1 MVCWFLQHRHS
12 TMANIKLLTSNLCDC
27 KIPEYLPVGSHELIC
42 FQDSTESTGS
52 MVILLTSASR
62 PVKKGIY
69 PSWAEEMERES
80 EDLRN
85 DSWHTLAGGNLD
97 SFMKYSWP
105 STGPCKHS
113 SRSKRKQWSII
124 QCQLVCI
131 NDLGMG
137 VRLGPI
143 IQQHQPY
150 PIPTHMP

>member
-1 MVCWFLQHRHS
+1 MVGDQVGQKLRVYTSFKCLARSSKGEEERRRVQGSEDKYLAMSSLWKKDRKSCLVAFVDYHGVNIS

-85 DSWHTLAGGNLD
+85 DS
-97 SFMKYSWP
+97 
-105 STGPCKHS
+105 
-113 SRSKRKQWSII
+113 
-124 QCQLVCI
+124 
-131 NDLGMG
+131 
-137 VRLGPI
+137 
-143 IQQHQPY
+143 
-150 PIPTHMP
+150 